1 MSHRNISELLP
12 WYVNDTLTLEERTA
26 VESEIDGCAEC
37 AADVE
42 ELTSLRDYM
51 LEKDAAVEGP
61 SETLL
66 AKTLARIT
74 REEHAP
80 RSVGKFWA
88 SLAGAGWLLAAL
100 PAVAAVAI
108 VAHAAFGP
116 GGWFAG
122 STAIGSGSGGGV
134 TDQVSNV
141 QFEAP
146 AGPVPVNLPALRNK
160 VSTFGALTTRSA
172 STSAGTSAQ
181 AAIAPTVNAPQLIRT
196 GSISL
201 LVADVERAINATQ
214 AVARSHGGNVLSL
227 TDQTPTQEGVRHTA
241 QLQIGVPQYEFDAA
255 MAALTSVGGVQ
266 ARSVSAQDVSAQI
279 VDVQARLNNARRT
292 ESDLLKIMDRQGKI
306 EDVLAAEQQLAQVR
320 EQVEQLDGQLQAT
333 KHQVAYSTIDV
344 SLTDAAAKTTTV
356 APTGAQKLG
365 DAWQA
370 ALRSVGGFTLGI
382 LSSMLWL
389 VAYLPYIALV
399 AVLAAVGWYRFGRP
413 KQDL

>member
-1 MSHRNISELLP
+1 MTHRNLSELLP
-12 WYVNDTLTLEERTA
+12 WYVNDSLSLEERSV
-26 VESEIDGCAEC
+26 VESEIDACAEC

-42 ELTSLRDYM
+42 ELTSLRDYL

-61 SETLL
+61 SQTLL
-66 AKTLARIT
+66 AKTLARIE

-80 RSVGKFWA
+80 RSIGKLWA
-88 SLAGAGWLLAAL
+88 SLAGLGWLLAAL
-100 PAVAAVAI
+100 PAVAAVVI
-108 VAHAAFGP
+108 VGHFAFGA

-122 STAIGSGSGGGV
+122 PATSAGGGGEQGPV
-134 TDQVSNV
+134 FQLESPN
-141 QFEAP
+141 
-146 AGPVPVNLPALRNK
+146 GPVPVNLPVTREQAK
-160 VSTFGALTTRSA
+160 AATF
-172 STSAGTSAQ
+172 
-181 AAIAPTVNAPQLIRT
+181 AAPSTVNGAATDEAVQNSAAPAATAPQIIRT

-201 LVADVERAINATQ
+201 LVGDVEHAINATQ

-227 TDQTPTQEGVRHTA
+227 SDQTPTQPGERHTA
-241 QLQIGVPQYEFDAA
+241 QMQIGVPQYEFDAA
-255 MAALTSVGGVQ
+255 MTALTSVGGVQ

-320 EQVEQLDGQLQAT
+320 QQVEELDGQLQAT

-344 SLTDAAAKTTTV
+344 ALTDAAAKTTTV

-365 DAWQA
+365 DQWQA

-382 LSSMLWL
+382 LSSILWL
-389 VAYLPYIALV
+389 LAYLPYIALV
-399 AVLAAVGWYRFGRP
+399 AVLAAAGWYRFGRP
-413 KQDL
+413 KRDL

>member
-1 MSHRNISELLP
+1 
-12 WYVNDTLTLEERTA
+12 V
-26 VESEIDGCAEC
+26 
-37 AADVE
+37 
-42 ELTSLRDYM
+42 
-51 LEKDAAVEGP
+51 
-61 SETLL
+61 
-66 AKTLARIT
+66 
-74 REEHAP
+74 
-80 RSVGKFWA
+80 
-88 SLAGAGWLLAAL
+88 
-100 PAVAAVAI
+100 
-108 VAHAAFGP
+108 
-116 GGWFAG
+116 AG
-122 STAIGSGSGGGV
+122 SA
-134 TDQVSNV
+134 
-141 QFEAP
+141 
-146 AGPVPVNLPALRNK
+146 
-160 VSTFGALTTRSA
+160 SA
-172 STSAGTSAQ
+172 NTSAQ
-181 AAIAPTVNAPQLIRT
+181 AAIAPTVSAPQIIRT

-214 AVARSHGGNVLSL
+214 VVARAHGGNVLSL
-227 TDQTPTQEGVRHTA
+227 SDQTPTQEGVRHTA

-255 MAALTSVGGVQ
+255 MTALTSVGGVQ
-266 ARSVSAQDVSAQI
+266 ARSVNAQDASAQI

-320 EQVEQLDGQLQAT
+320 EQVEELDGQLQAT

-399 AVLAAVGWYRFGRP
+399 AVLAAVGWYRFGGP
-413 KQDL
+413 KQDH

>member
-1 MSHRNISELLP
+1 MTHRDISELLP

-37 AADVE
+37 ASDVE
-42 ELTSLRDYM
+42 ELTSLRDYL
-51 LEKDAAVEGP
+51 LEKDAAVVGP
-61 SETLL
+61 AETLL
-66 AKTLARIT
+66 AKTLARIE

-80 RSVGKFWA
+80 RSIGKLWA
-88 SLAGAGWLLAAL
+88 SLAGVGWLLAAL

-108 VAHAAFGP
+108 VGTLAFGP
-116 GGWFAG
+116 HGWLAG
-122 STAIGSGSGGGV
+122 PSTTTSGGGP
-134 TDQVSNV
+134 DQVANLQLESRS
-141 QFEAP
+141 A
-146 AGPVPVNLPALRNK
+146 ATPVNLAPRFK
-160 VSTFGALTTRSA
+160 VESSGAPLGA
-172 STSAGTSAQ
+172 FAKVADESAQ
-181 AAIAPTVNAPQLIRT
+181 KPVAANAAAPQIIRT

-201 LVADVERAINATQ
+201 LVADVEKAIDATQ
-214 AVARSHGGNVLSL
+214 RVARNQGGNVLSL
-227 TDQTPTQEGVRHTA
+227 NDQTPTQPGERHTA
-241 QLQIGVPQYEFDAA
+241 QMQIGVPQYDFDAA
-255 MAALTSVGGVQ
+255 MNALTAVGGVQ
-266 ARSVSAQDVSAQI
+266 ARAVSAQDVSAQI
-279 VDVQARLNNARRT
+279 IDVQARLNNARRT

-306 EDVLAAEQQLAQVR
+306 EDVLSAEQQLAQVR

-382 LSSMLWL
+382 LSSVLWL

-399 AVLAAVGWYRFGRP
+399 AVLAAVGWYRFRRLKAGP
-413 KQDL
+413 

>member
-1 MSHRNISELLP
+1 MTHRNLSELLP
-12 WYVNDTLTLEERTA
+12 WYVNDSLSLEERSV
-26 VESEIDGCAEC
+26 VESEIDACAEC

-42 ELTSLRDYM
+42 ELTSLRDYL

-61 SETLL
+61 SPSLL
-66 AKTLARIT
+66 AKTLARIE

-80 RSVGKFWA
+80 RSIGKLWA
-88 SLAGAGWLLAAL
+88 SLAGLGWLLAAL
-100 PAVAAVAI
+100 PAVAAVVI
-108 VAHAAFGP
+108 VGHFAFGA

-122 STAIGSGSGGGV
+122 PATPVGGGDQVANLQLESRSGAVPVFRRDLARAVAAGAPSTVSGSL
-134 TDQVSNV
+134 SNESARSV
-141 QFEAP
+141 AAP
-146 AGPVPVNLPALRNK
+146 AL
-160 VSTFGALTTRSA
+160 S
-172 STSAGTSAQ
+172 
-181 AAIAPTVNAPQLIRT
+181 APQIIRT
-196 GSISL
+196 GSINL
-201 LVADVERAINATQ
+201 LVGDVERAINATQ

-227 TDQTPTQEGVRHTA
+227 SDQTPTEPGVRHTA

-344 SLTDAAAKTTTV
+344 ALTDAAAKTTTV

-365 DAWQA
+365 DQWQA

-382 LSSMLWL
+382 LSSILWL

-399 AVLAAVGWYRFGRP
+399 AVLAAAGWYRFGRP

>member
-1 MSHRNISELLP
+1 MNHRTISELLP

-66 AKTLARIT
+66 AKTLARIA

-80 RSVGKFWA
+80 RSIGKLWA

-122 STAIGSGSGGGV
+122 PTATGV
-134 TDQVSNV
+134 GVGTDQVSNV
-141 QFEAP
+141 QFETAP
-146 AGPVPVNLPALRNK
+146 GPVSVNLPAARPLFKNELPA
-160 VSTFGALTTRSA
+160 VSGNA
-172 STSAGTSAQ
+172 STNSAR
-181 AAIAPTVNAPQLIRT
+181 AAIASSVAAPQIIRT

-214 AVARSHGGNVLSL
+214 VVARSHGGNVLSL

-241 QLQIGVPQYEFDAA
+241 QMQIGVPQYEFDAA
-255 MAALTSVGGVQ
+255 MTALTSIGGVQ

-382 LSSMLWL
+382 LASMLWL

-399 AVLAAVGWYRFGRP
+399 AVLAAVGWYRFGGF
-413 KQDL
+413 KQNR

>member
-1 MSHRNISELLP
+1 
-12 WYVNDTLTLEERTA
+12 
-26 VESEIDGCAEC
+26 
-37 AADVE
+37 
-42 ELTSLRDYM
+42 LRDYM

-66 AKTLARIT
+66 AKTLASIA

-80 RSVGKFWA
+80 RSIGKLWA

-108 VAHAAFGP
+108 VGHAAFGP

-122 STAIGSGSGGGV
+122 PTTTGGGG
-134 TDQVSNV
+134 TDQVSTI

-146 AGPVPVNLPALRNK
+146 AGPVSVNLPVARAK
-160 VSTFGALTTRSA
+160 VETFGALTTGSA
-172 STSAGTSAQ
+172 NASADTSAQ
-181 AAIAPTVNAPQLIRT
+181 NAVAPSVTAPQIIRT
-196 GSISL
+196 GSMSL

-227 TDQTPTQEGVRHTA
+227 TDQTPTEEGVRHTA
-241 QLQIGVPQYEFDAA
+241 QMQIGIPEYEFDAA

-266 ARSVSAQDVSAQI
+266 ARSVTAQDVSAQI

-320 EQVEQLDGQLQAT
+320 EQVEELDGQLQAT

-382 LSSMLWL
+382 LASVLWL
-389 VAYLPYIALV
+389 VAYLPYIAMV
-399 AVLAAVGWYRFGRP
+399 AVLAAVGWYRFGGTKRNR
-413 KQDL
+413 

>member
-1 MSHRNISELLP
+1 MTHRNISELLP
-12 WYVNDTLTLEERTA
+12 WYINDTLSLEERTA
-26 VESEIDGCAEC
+26 VESEIDSCAEC
-37 AADVE
+37 AAEVE

-61 SETLL
+61 PETLL
-66 AKTLARIT
+66 AKSLARIA

-80 RSVGKFWA
+80 RSVGKLWA

-108 VAHAAFGP
+108 VGHVAFGWFP
-116 GGWFAG
+116 GP
-122 STAIGSGSGGGV
+122 STPGDGTEQIANL
-134 TDQVSNV
+134 QL
-141 QFEAP
+141 EAP
-146 AGPVPVNLPALRNK
+146 SGAVHVNLPTTR
-160 VSTFGALTTRSA
+160 TFGKLTTTAAAVATANAVDA
-172 STSAGTSAQ
+172 S
-181 AAIAPTVNAPQLIRT
+181 APQSIASDAAAPQMIRT

-201 LVADVERAINATQ
+201 LVADVEKAIDATQ
-214 AVARSHGGNVLSL
+214 VVARTHGGNVLSL
-227 TDQTPTQEGVRHTA
+227 SDQTPTQAGERHTA
-241 QLQIGVPQYEFDAA
+241 QLQIGVPQREFESA
-255 MAALTSVGGVQ
+255 MSALASVGGVQ

-279 VDVQARLNNARRT
+279 VDVQARLKNARRT
-292 ESDLLKIMDRQGKI
+292 EADLLRIMDRQGKI
-306 EDVLAAEQQLAQVR
+306 DDVLAAEQQLAQVR
-320 EQVEQLDGQLQAT
+320 EQVEQLDAQLQAE

-382 LSSMLWL
+382 LSGALWL
-389 VAYLPYIALV
+389 AAYLPYIALF
-399 AVLAAVGWYRFGRP
+399 AVLVAVGWYRFGRP

>member
-1 MSHRNISELLP
+1 MTHRNLSELLP
-12 WYVNDTLTLEERTA
+12 WYVNDSLSLEERSV
-26 VESEIDGCAEC
+26 VESEIDACAEC

-42 ELTSLRDYM
+42 ELTSLRDY
-51 LEKDAAVEGP
+51 LVEKDAAVEGP
-61 SETLL
+61 SQTLL
-66 AKTLARIT
+66 AKTLARIE

-80 RSVGKFWA
+80 RSIGKLWA
-88 SLAGAGWLLAAL
+88 SLAGLGWLLAAL
-100 PAVAAVAI
+100 PAVAAVVI
-108 VAHAAFGP
+108 VGHFAFGA

-122 STAIGSGSGGGV
+122 PTTSAGSGG
-134 TDQVSNV
+134 DQVANL
-141 QFEAP
+141 QFESP
-146 AGPVPVNLPALRNK
+146 NGPVPVNLPATRSLGK
-160 VSTFGALTTRSA
+160 AVSTGATSTVSGAVTDEAAQNSA
-172 STSAGTSAQ
+172 APP
-181 AAIAPTVNAPQLIRT
+181 AASAPQIIRT

-201 LVADVERAINATQ
+201 LVGDVERAINATQ

-227 TDQTPTQEGVRHTA
+227 SDQTPTEPGVRHTA
-241 QLQIGVPQYEFDAA
+241 QMQIGVPQSEFDAA
-255 MAALTSVGGVQ
+255 MTALTSVGGVQ

-320 EQVEQLDGQLQAT
+320 EQVEELDGQLQAT

-344 SLTDAAAKTTTV
+344 ALTDAAAKTTTV

-365 DAWQA
+365 DQWQA

-382 LSSMLWL
+382 ISSMLWL

-399 AVLAAVGWYRFGRP
+399 AVLAGVGWYRFGRP
-413 KQDL
+413 KRDR

>member
-1 MSHRNISELLP
+1 MNHRTISELLP
-12 WYVNDTLTLEERTA
+12 WYVNDSLTLEERTA

-51 LEKDAAVEGP
+51 LEKDAAVDGP

-66 AKTLARIT
+66 AKTLARIS

-80 RSVGKFWA
+80 RSIGKLWA

-122 STAIGSGSGGGV
+122 PTAVNGAGGA
-134 TDQVSNV
+134 TDEVSNL
-141 QFEAP
+141 QLEAP
-146 AGPVPVNLPALRNK
+146 AGPVSVNLPAARPQFK
-160 VSTFGALTTRSA
+160 VDRGAAGAAVSGIA
-172 STSAGTSAQ
+172 SNGTSAQ
-181 AAIAPTVNAPQLIRT
+181 AAIAPSASAPQIIRT

-214 AVARSHGGNVLSL
+214 VVARSHGGNVLSL
-227 TDQTPTQEGVRHTA
+227 SDQTPTQEGVRHTA
-241 QLQIGVPQYEFDAA
+241 QMQIGVPQYEFDAA
-255 MAALTSVGGVQ
+255 MTALTAVGGVQ

-320 EQVEQLDGQLQAT
+320 EQVEELDGQLQAT

-365 DAWQA
+365 DAWHA

-399 AVLAAVGWYRFGRP
+399 AVLAAVGWYRFGGP
-413 KQDL
+413 K

>member
-1 MSHRNISELLP
+1 MTHRNISELLP
-12 WYVNDTLTLEERTA
+12 WYVNDTLTLEERTS

-42 ELTSLRDYM
+42 ELTALRDYM

-61 SETLL
+61 PETLL
-66 AKTLARIT
+66 AKTLARIA

-80 RSVGKFWA
+80 RSIGKLWA
-88 SLAGAGWLLAAL
+88 SLAGVGWLLAAL

-108 VAHAAFGP
+108 LGHMAFSP

-122 STAIGSGSGGGV
+122 PSSPIVADGTE
-134 TDQVSNV
+134 QV
-141 QFEAP
+141 A
-146 AGPVPVNLPALRNK
+146 NLQLE
-160 VSTFGALTTRSA
+160 SRSA
-172 STSAGTSAQ
+172 
-181 AAIAPTVNAPQLIRT
+181 AAPLSAPQAQVLGRVTTAGAPSVVSAATLDEAAQKPAASNAAAPQIIRT

-201 LVADVERAINATQ
+201 LVGDVEKAIDATQ
-214 AVARSHGGNVLSL
+214 IVARSHGGNVLAL
-227 TDQTPTQEGVRHTA
+227 TDQLPTLAGERHTA
-241 QLQIGVPQYEFDAA
+241 QMQIGVPQYEFDAA
-255 MAALTSVGGVQ
+255 MSALASVGGVQ

-306 EDVLAAEQQLAQVR
+306 EDVLAAEQQLSQVR

-333 KHQVAYSTIDV
+333 KHQVAYSAIDV

-382 LSSMLWL
+382 LSSVLWL

-413 KQDL
+413 KKDL

>member
-1 MSHRNISELLP
+1 MNHRNISELLP
-12 WYVNDTLTLEERTA
+12 WYVNDSLTLEERTA

-66 AKTLARIT
+66 AKTLARIA

-80 RSVGKFWA
+80 RSIGKLWA

-100 PAVAAVAI
+100 PAVAAVALI
-108 VAHAAFGP
+108 AHAAFGP

-122 STAIGSGSGGGV
+122 PTALSGAGGST
-134 TDQVSNV
+134 DEVSNL

-146 AGPVPVNLPALRNK
+146 ARPVSVNLPAARSLAK
-160 VSTFGALTTRSA
+160 VATAGAPA
-172 STSAGTSAQ
+172 GVSAGAATDTSAQ
-181 AAIAPTVNAPQLIRT
+181 AAIAPTVTAPQIIRT

-214 AVARSHGGNVLSL
+214 VVARSHGGNVLSL
-227 TDQTPTQEGVRHTA
+227 SDQTPAQEGVRHTA
-241 QLQIGVPQYEFDAA
+241 QMQIGVPQSEFDAA
-255 MAALTSVGGVQ
+255 MTALTSVGGVQ

-320 EQVEQLDGQLQAT
+320 EQVEELDGQLQAT

-399 AVLAAVGWYRFGRP
+399 AVLAAVGWYRFGGP

>member
-1 MSHRNISELLP
+1 MTHRNISELLP
-12 WYVNDTLTLEERTA
+12 WFVNDTLTLEERTA

-51 LEKDAAVEGP
+51 LEKDAAIEGP

-66 AKTLARIT
+66 AKTIARIA

-80 RSVGKFWA
+80 RSIGKLWA
-88 SLAGAGWLLAAL
+88 SLAGAAWLFAAL

-108 VAHAAFGP
+108 GVHFAFGP
-116 GGWFAG
+116 GGWFAAP
-122 STAIGSGSGGGV
+122 SSPGGAGGA
-134 TDQVSNV
+134 DQVANV

-146 AGPVPVNLPALRNK
+146 TLPVTVNLPVARTLGK
-160 VSTFGALTTRSA
+160 VATAGAAAVA
-172 STSAGTSAQ
+172 S
-181 AAIAPTVNAPQLIRT
+181 AIAPDESAQKPIVSNAAAPQIIRT
-196 GSISL
+196 GAISL
-201 LVADVERAINATQ
+201 LVGDVEKSINATQ
-214 AVARSHGGNVLSL
+214 MVARTHGGNVLSL
-227 TDQTPTQEGVRHTA
+227 TDQLPTQAGERHTA
-241 QLQIGVPQYEFDAA
+241 QMQIGVPQFYFDAA
-255 MAALTSVGGVQ
+255 MNALASVGGVQ

-292 ESDLLKIMDRQGKI
+292 EADLLKIMDRQGKI
-306 EDVLAAEQQLAQVR
+306 EDVLSAEQQLAQVR
-320 EQVEQLDGQLQAT
+320 EQVEQLDGQLQAA

-344 SLTDAAAKTTTV
+344 SLTDAAAKTATV

-382 LSSMLWL
+382 LAGALWL
-389 VAYLPYIALV
+389 VAFLPYIALV
-399 AVLAAVGWYRFGRP
+399 AMMAAVAWYRFGRP
-413 KQDL
+413 RKDR

>member
-1 MSHRNISELLP
+1 MNHRTISELLP
-12 WYVNDTLTLEERTA
+12 WYVNDSLTLEERTA

-51 LEKDAAVEGP
+51 LEKDAAVDGP

-66 AKTLARIT
+66 AKTLARIS

-80 RSVGKFWA
+80 RSIGKLWA

-122 STAIGSGSGGGV
+122 PTAVNGAGGA
-134 TDQVSNV
+134 TDEVSNL
-141 QFEAP
+141 QLEAP
-146 AGPVPVNLPALRNK
+146 AGPVSVNLPAARPQFK
-160 VSTFGALTTRSA
+160 VDRGAAGAAVSGIA
-172 STSAGTSAQ
+172 SNGTSAQ
-181 AAIAPTVNAPQLIRT
+181 AAIAPSASAPQIIRT

-214 AVARSHGGNVLSL
+214 VVARSHGGNVLSL
-227 TDQTPTQEGVRHTA
+227 SDQTPTQEGVRHTA
-241 QLQIGVPQYEFDAA
+241 QMQIGVPQYEFDAA
-255 MAALTSVGGVQ
+255 MTALTAVGGVQ

-320 EQVEQLDGQLQAT
+320 EQVEELDGQLQAT

-365 DAWQA
+365 DAWHA

-399 AVLAAVGWYRFGRP
+399 AVLAAVGWYRFGGP
-413 KQDL
+413 KRDH

>member
-1 MSHRNISELLP
+1 MNHRNISELLP
-12 WYVNDTLTLEERTA
+12 WYVNDSLALEERTA

-66 AKTLARIT
+66 AKTLASIA

-80 RSVGKFWA
+80 RSIGKLWA
-88 SLAGAGWLLAAL
+88 SLTGVGWLLAAL

-122 STAIGSGSGGGV
+122 PTSPGGGG
-134 TDQVSNV
+134 TDQVSNI

-146 AGPVPVNLPALRNK
+146 AGPVSVNLPVARPAFK
-160 VSTFGALTTRSA
+160 VESAVAPAAVSGLA
-172 STSAGTSAQ
+172 STDTSAQ
-181 AAIAPTVNAPQLIRT
+181 NAIAPNVSAPQIIRT
-196 GSISL
+196 GSMSL

-214 AVARSHGGNVLSL
+214 VVARSHGGNVLSL

-241 QLQIGVPQYEFDAA
+241 QMQIGVPESEFDAA
-255 MAALTSVGGVQ
+255 MTALTSVGGVQ
-266 ARSVSAQDVSAQI
+266 ARSVTAQDVSAQI

-320 EQVEQLDGQLQAT
+320 EQVEELDGQLQAT

-382 LSSMLWL
+382 LASVLWL

-399 AVLAAVGWYRFGRP
+399 AVLAAVGWYRFGGFTRNR
-413 KQDL
+413 

>member
-1 MSHRNISELLP
+1 MTHRNISELLP
-12 WYVNDTLTLEERTA
+12 WYVNDSLSLEERSA

-42 ELTSLRDYM
+42 ELTSLRDYL

-61 SETLL
+61 PETLL
-66 AKTLARIT
+66 AKTLARIE

-80 RSVGKFWA
+80 RSIGKLWA
-88 SLAGAGWLLAAL
+88 SLAGLGWLLAAL
-100 PAVAAVAI
+100 PAVAAVVI
-108 VAHAAFGP
+108 IGRLAFGA

-122 STAIGSGSGGGV
+122 PTTTAGGGGE
-134 TDQVSNV
+134 QVANL
-141 QFEAP
+141 QLEP
-146 AGPVPVNLPALRNK
+146 PNGPVSVNLP
-160 VSTFGALTTRSA
+160 VTRSLA
-172 STSAGTSAQ
+172 KVATTGAPGAVGGNVADESALNPAVTGAT
-181 AAIAPTVNAPQLIRT
+181 APQIIRT

-201 LVADVERAINATQ
+201 IVGDVERAINATQ

-227 TDQTPTQEGVRHTA
+227 SDQTPSEPGVRHTA
-241 QLQIGVPQYEFDAA
+241 QMQIGVPQYEFDAA
-255 MAALTSVGGVQ
+255 LTALTSVGGVQ

-320 EQVEQLDGQLQAT
+320 EQVEELDGQLQAT

-344 SLTDAAAKTTTV
+344 ALTDAAAKNTTV

-365 DAWQA
+365 DQWQA

-382 LSSMLWL
+382 LSSILWL
-389 VAYLPYIALV
+389 VAYLPYLALV
-399 AVLAAVGWYRFGRP
+399 AVLAAAGWYRFGRP
-413 KQDL
+413 KQGL

>member
-1 MSHRNISELLP
+1 MNHRNISELLP
-12 WYVNDTLTLEERTA
+12 WYVNDSLTLEERTA

-80 RSVGKFWA
+80 RSIGKLWA

-122 STAIGSGSGGGV
+122 PTAIGGGGGT
-134 TDQVSNV
+134 TDEVSNL
-141 QFEAP
+141 QFEKP
-146 AGPVPVNLPALRNK
+146 AGPVSVNLPVAQPLFKNE
-160 VSTFGALTTRSA
+160 SAGAPAAVGRVA
-172 STSAGTSAQ
+172 STDTSAQ
-181 AAIAPTVNAPQLIRT
+181 NAIAPRVSAPQIIRT
-196 GSISL
+196 GSVSL

-214 AVARSHGGNVLSL
+214 VVARSHGGNVLSL
-227 TDQTPTQEGVRHTA
+227 SDQTPTQEGVRHTA
-241 QLQIGVPQYEFDAA
+241 QMQIGVPQYEFDAA
-255 MAALTSVGGVQ
+255 MTALASVGGVQ

-320 EQVEQLDGQLQAT
+320 EQVEELDGQLQAT

-399 AVLAAVGWYRFGRP
+399 AVLAVVGWYRFGGP